1 MRELRNAVERMV
13 VLLGGPI
20 LGAGA
25 WDAPA
30 PLETPVT
37 AAASAPS
44 VSAATGLSRRQLRD
58 LAFKL
63 MDENSDDYAWVA
75 AQLSIHPTTLYRWRK
90 QAGRA

>member
-1 MRELRNAVERMV
+1 MV
-13 VLLGGPI
+13 VLLGGPV

-25 WDAPA
+25 WDPPPPA
-30 PLETPVT
+30 PRPEAAAPLPTPVST
-37 AAASAPS
+37 NAP
-44 VSAATGLSRRQLRD
+44 LSRRQKRE

-90 QAGRA
+90 EAGRV